1 MHGKTAHIQSTMKN
15 NFIMKKKL
23 KLFVWEGIRRDYT
36 AGIDF
41 AMAYDIEEAR
51 QKIKEQSEDWEWEA
65 AYLQKPSV
73 EMIKKQERAYNAL
86 LAYEK
91 NCLKHEAKYINPQMA
106 KIPKGERM
114 NDFAMRY
121 GTTIKEMKDQW
132 RQVESALANGL

>member
-1 MHGKTAHIQSTMKN
+1 MTDNIWKPKNEDGKLLIHGAISRFEREK
-15 NFIMKKKL
+15 
-23 KLFVWEGIRRDYT
+23 
-36 AGIDF
+36 
-41 AMAYDIEEAR
+41 
-51 QKIKEQSEDWEWEA
+51 WEA
-65 AYLQKPSV
+65 AYLQKPSA
-73 EMIKKQERAYNAL
+73 EMIEKQERAYNAL

-121 GTTIKEMKDQW
+121 GTTIKEMKHQW